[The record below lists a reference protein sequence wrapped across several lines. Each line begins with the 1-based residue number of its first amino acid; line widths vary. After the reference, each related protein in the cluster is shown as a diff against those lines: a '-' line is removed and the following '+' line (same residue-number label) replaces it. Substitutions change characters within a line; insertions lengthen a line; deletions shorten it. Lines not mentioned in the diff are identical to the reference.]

1 MYTLNYLKKLENNTS
16 HIGYIMSLDMGQ
28 TFWFLLDLNYNI
40 ISSLNP
46 FSNDSVNYTNKT
58 YDFIPIYKKPYQN
71 LFSDNLLNFLENE
84 EKFLEEPNKWYKYK
98 IINKEDLNYIDISV
112 KKIFQDIILNL
123 K

>member
-112 KKIFQDIILNL
+112 KKIFQDILLNL